1 MIDFSTYRN
10 HYFKIGDRLWGT
22 LPTGTK
28 VIIIDSYTR
37 FRKDYKQGTGHKP
50 FPLKEGDRVKGGG
63 MYQGGSADMSAAPA
77 MNTGRQVGAGIG
89 IATAAVAAAGADSPT
104 GYTSNVEEYNGTAWS
119 EETNMP
125 TPITGFSACGIL
137 TAGLVFGGYNAPPGA
152 GNRDETEEYDGTT
165 WTGGGTMPRLF
176 TEGGG
181 CGTQGA
187 GLAACGNP

>member
-28 VIIIDSYTR
+28 GIIIDSYTR

-77 MNTGRQVGAGIG
+77 MNTRLPRRKNSQGNNKIV
-89 IATAAVAAAGADSPT
+89 
-104 GYTSNVEEYNGTAWS
+104 
-119 EETNMP
+119 
-125 TPITGFSACGIL
+125 
-137 TAGLVFGGYNAPPGA
+137 GGYRHA
-152 GNRDETEEYDGTT
+152 GKVYANNIRKTKYT
-165 WTGGGTMPRLF
+165 
-176 TEGGG
+176 
-181 CGTQGA
+181 
-187 GLAACGNP
+187 